1 MIRSKNLPQE
11 TIAHRQALM
20 MPMDISFENSKKPL
34 IGIIN
39 SWNEM
44 NPGHYHLREFVES
57 VKRGISDMG
66 GLGVEIP
73 VLGFCDGMSS
83 NQFGDLYTL
92 PGRDLLAF
100 EIETNAEINCLDGMV
115 MLGSCD
121 KIVPGMLM
129 AAARIN
135 IPSVILTGGYMD
147 HGTFK
152 GEKVTVSEVLS
163 YYPDYVNGKLK
174 QEEYEDL
181 LKNTCPNVGACPFLG
196 TANTMCAMS
205 EVLGLSLPG
214 NMSLSS
220 NSPSL
225 YEYAYRS
232 GEVIMK
238 NLKNELY
245 PDKILT
251 KEAFFN
257 AIKVLMAFGGST
269 NTIMHLQAIAAE
281 IGIKI
286 DLEKFDEISR
296 KTPYICSIKP
306 ASQINTVKEF
316 SEAGGL
322 LELMN
327 NLSPLLNLNT
337 INIEGDSLKDIL
349 NKYSNEKTLGLNFSN
364 EDNDLIRNLDNP
376 YYPEGG
382 IAVLKGNLAENG
394 AVIKYSSTDP
404 SMYKFRGPAKVYDS
418 QKEALKSLY
427 NNEIKKGDIIAIR
440 YEGPKG
446 GPGMQHLETIMAA
459 LCGSNLEKSVALI
472 TDGRFSGATK
482 GPAVGHIDP
491 EAYNDGLLAYI
502 KDGDIIEINVDERIL
517 KVELD
522 DEEIAKRKKAKV
534 TKPDNIKDLNNSWLK
549 IYRKLVDDTSKGA
562 RISLD

>member
-1 MIRSKNLPQE
+1 
-11 TIAHRQALM
+11 
-20 MPMDISFENSKKPL
+20 
-34 IGIIN
+34 
-39 SWNEM
+39 
-44 NPGHYHLREFVES
+44 
-57 VKRGISDMG
+57 
-66 GLGVEIP
+66 
-73 VLGFCDGMSS
+73 
-83 NQFGDLYTL
+83 
-92 PGRDLLAF
+92 
-100 EIETNAEINCLDGMV
+100 
-115 MLGSCD
+115 
-121 KIVPGMLM
+121 
-129 AAARIN
+129 
-135 IPSVILTGGYMD
+135 MD

-181 LKNTCPNVGACPFLG
+181 LKNSCPNVGACPFLG

-214 NMSLSS
+214 NMALSS
-220 NSPSL
+220 SSPRL

-232 GEVIMK
+232 GEVIMDNVK
-238 NLKNELY
+238 NDLN

-251 KEAFFN
+251 KDAFIN

-281 IGIKI
+281 IGINI
-286 DLEKFDEISR
+286 DLNKFDEISR

-316 SEAGGL
+316 AEAGGL

-337 INIEGDSLKDIL
+337 INIEGNSLKDIL
-349 NKYSNEKTLGLNFSN
+349 NKYSNEKKSNVNFSD
-364 EDNDLIRNLDNP
+364 EDNKLIRKLDNP

-404 SMYKFRGPAKVYDS
+404 SMYKFRGPAKVYNS

-427 NNEIKKGDIIAIR
+427 NNEIEKGDIIAIR

-502 KDGDIIEINVDERIL
+502 KDGDIIEINVNKRIL

-549 IYRKLVDDTSKGA
+549 IYRKLVGDTSKGA

>member
-147 HGTFK
+147 YGTFK

-205 EVLGLSLPG
+205 EVLGLTLPG
-214 NMSLSS
+214 NMALSS
-220 NSPSL
+220 SSPRL
-225 YEYAYRS
+225 YEYAYRA
-232 GEVIMK
+232 GKTIMD
-238 NLKNELY
+238 NLKSGLY

-251 KEAFFN
+251 REAFLN

-281 IGIKI
+281 AGINI
-286 DLEKFDEISR
+286 DLEKFDEIS
-296 KTPYICSIKP
+296 KDTPYICSIKP
-306 ASQINTVKEF
+306 ANQINTVKEF
-316 SEAGGL
+316 AEAGGL

-327 NLSPLLNLNT
+327 NLSSLLNLDT
-337 INIEGDSLKDIL
+337 INIEENSIKNILK
-349 NKYSNEKTLGLNFSN
+349 KYNNEKKSSTNFSD
-364 EDNDLIRNLDNP
+364 ESDKLIRGIDNP

-382 IAVLKGNLAENG
+382 IAILRGNLAENG

-404 SMYKFRGPAKVYDS
+404 SMYDFRGPAKVYNS
-418 QKEALKSLY
+418 QKEALDSLY
-427 NNEIKKGDIIAIR
+427 NNEIGKGDIIVIR

-502 KDGDIIEINVDERIL
+502 KDGDIIDINVNDRIL
-517 KVELD
+517 QVALYEFYK
-522 DEEIAKRKKAKV
+522 
-534 TKPDNIKDLNNSWLK
+534 
-549 IYRKLVDDTSKGA
+549 
-562 RISLD
+562 